1 MKLKLAHWSALSL
14 LLIASS
20 GAADSLV
27 DGDADA
33 GKARAITCNACH
45 GADGN
50 SASPLWPNL
59 AGQNAPYT
67 ISQLQAFKN
76 SMSAD
81 ENVKKSGRSDSLM
94 SSQALAL
101 SDTDMANLAVYFES
115 LPRAAQTIGAVE
127 GMSVSEV
134 LSRGESLYR
143 GGDKEDKTSAC
154 IACHGPSGAGNPA
167 AEYPALSGQHAA
179 YTAKQLRDYRSGT
192 RTTDG
197 TTRMMR
203 DIAATLNDEDIEAL
217 SAYIQGLH

>member
-1 MKLKLAHWSALSL
+1 MKLKLKPLSALTL
-14 LLIASS
+14 LVFAST

-27 DGDADA
+27 DGDAEA

-45 GADGN
+45 GTDGN
-50 SASPLWPNL
+50 SASPMWPNL

-67 ISQLQAFKN
+67 VAQLQAFKN
-76 SMSAD
+76 NERMD
-81 ENVKKSGRSDSLM
+81 PLM

-101 SDTDMANLAVYFES
+101 SDDDMANLAVYFEG
-115 LPRAAQTIGAVE
+115 LPRAAQTVGAVE
-127 GMSVSEV
+127 GMSLSEV

-154 IACHGPSGAGNPA
+154 IACHGPNGAGNPA
-167 AEYPALSGQHAA
+167 AKYPAVAGQHAA

-192 RTTDG
+192 RDTDG
-197 TTRMMR
+197 VTRMMR